1 MNGALSAEATGMRI
15 GIVAGEIS
23 GDKLGAGLIKAIQ
36 KRHPDTQF
44 TGIAGPEMMEA
55 GCQSLFPQEKLAV
68 MGLVEILS
76 HFRELYQIRKQ
87 LLNHFL
93 ENPPDIFIGIDSPEF
108 NLGLEEKLK
117 QAGIKTVHYVSPQV
131 WAWREGRLARI
142 ARSTDLILTVLPF
155 EEDYYKKHQIPAC
168 FIGHSLAD
176 NIPDTV
182 DKQPAREKLNLPADR
197 KIIALM
203 PGSRA
208 KEWHYHM
215 QLFIQ
220 TAIWCAAHDKQIHFV
235 VALVN
240 QKAQDKFEAQLQ
252 ETGVKLPI
260 TLIQNNSYDSI
271 SSADA
276 VLTVSGTASLEIM
289 LLKRPMVI
297 AYRMA
302 WLTYLIAQRLVK
314 LPYISLPNLLANEE
328 TVPEFIQD
336 QATPKRLG
344 QALLQ
349 WLEHPE
355 EVKRL
360 QTRFDAIHKQ
370 LRCNASEQ
378 AAEAVLAI
386 CKN

>member
-1 MNGALSAEATGMRI
+1 MIGVSSAEESGMRI

-23 GDKLGAGLIKAIQ
+23 GDKLGADLIKAIH
-36 KRHPDTQF
+36 KRLPDTQF
-44 TGIAGPEMMEA
+44 IGIAGPEMIEA
-55 GCQSLFPQEKLAV
+55 GCLSLVPQEKLAV
-68 MGLVEILS
+68 MGLIEILS
-76 HFRELYQIRKQ
+76 HFRELYRIRTQ
-87 LLNHFL
+87 LLNFFL
-93 ENPPDIFIGIDSPEF
+93 ENPPDVFIGIDSPEF

-176 NIPDTV
+176 KIPDNV
-182 DKQPAREKLNLPADR
+182 DKQPAREKLNLPVDK

-203 PGSRA
+203 PGSRS

-215 QLFIQ
+215 LLFIR
-220 TAIWCAAHDKQIHFV
+220 TAIWCQAQNKDLHFIV
-235 VALVN
+235 VLVN
-240 QKAQDKFEAQLQ
+240 QKARDKFELLIQ
-252 ETGVKLPI
+252 EARVELPL

-271 SSADA
+271 SAADV

-302 WLTYLIAQRLVK
+302 WLTYQIAQRLVK
-314 LPYISLPNLLANEE
+314 LPYISLPNLLANAE

-336 QATPKRLG
+336 QATPERLG
-344 QALLQ
+344 HALLH
-349 WLEHPE
+349 WLEHPD
-355 EVKRL
+355 EVTRL

-378 AAEAVLAI
+378 AAEAVLTI
-386 CKN
+386 CKD